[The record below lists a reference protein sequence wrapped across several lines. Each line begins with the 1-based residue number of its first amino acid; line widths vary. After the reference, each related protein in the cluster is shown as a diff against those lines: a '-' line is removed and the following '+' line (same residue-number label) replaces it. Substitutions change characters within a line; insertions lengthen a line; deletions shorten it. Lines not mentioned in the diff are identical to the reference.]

1 MRGLILDR
9 MLGILYTE
17 HLLYQEVKNIILL
30 ETTIAAISTPIG
42 EGGIGIVRLSG
53 PEAVKIVDSIFVNPK
68 GKRISDARNWSI
80 LYGHIKDPD
89 TGNDID
95 EVLVSVM
102 RGPHSY
108 TGENVVEVN
117 CHGGILPVRK
127 VLEAV
132 IKKGAVLAQPGEFT
146 KRAFINGRIDLAQA
160 ESVIDII
167 TSKTEAALDSSLMQL
182 EGHLSRRIEDMR
194 QRLME
199 VLAHIAALVDYP
211 EEDVEELE
219 ITALRRQLMA
229 IDDEVKNLLATADT
243 GRIIREGLK
252 TSIVGKPNVGKS
264 SLLNALSKADRAI
277 VTDIPG
283 TTRDIIE
290 EYVNIKGILLNIVDT
305 AGIRETS
312 DEIEQIGIKR
322 TRDTITKADLVIF
335 MMDASQP
342 LSDEDRSIAALI
354 SSKKAIAVLNK
365 IDLGTVITQRDLKDI
380 VPDVPVIKMSLK
392 DGSGLDS
399 LENIIADMVYQGKA
413 TISGQAIIT
422 NARHKEAL
430 IRADNALQRCLE
442 SIDDGMPIDMVSIDL
457 TDAAEAL
464 GLISGQTIEDEVVDR
479 IFERFCVGK

>member
-167 TSKTEAALDSSLMQL
+167 TSKTESS
-182 EGHLSRRIEDMR
+182 
-194 QRLME
+194 
-199 VLAHIAALVDYP
+199 
-211 EEDVEELE
+211 
-219 ITALRRQLMA
+219 
-229 IDDEVKNLLATADT
+229 
-243 GRIIREGLK
+243 
-252 TSIVGKPNVGKS
+252 VG
-264 SLLNALSKADRAI
+264 
-277 VTDIPG
+277 
-283 TTRDIIE
+283 
-290 EYVNIKGILLNIVDT
+290 
-305 AGIRETS
+305 
-312 DEIEQIGIKR
+312 
-322 TRDTITKADLVIF
+322 
-335 MMDASQP
+335 
-342 LSDEDRSIAALI
+342 
-354 SSKKAIAVLNK
+354 
-365 IDLGTVITQRDLKDI
+365 
-380 VPDVPVIKMSLK
+380 
-392 DGSGLDS
+392 
-399 LENIIADMVYQGKA
+399 
-413 TISGQAIIT
+413 
-422 NARHKEAL
+422 
-430 IRADNALQRCLE
+430 
-442 SIDDGMPIDMVSIDL
+442 
-457 TDAAEAL
+457 
-464 GLISGQTIEDEVVDR
+464 
-479 IFERFCVGK
+479 

>member
-1 MRGLILDR
+1 
-9 MLGILYTE
+9 
-17 HLLYQEVKNIILL
+17 LL

-354 SSKKAIAVLNK
+354 SSKKL
-365 IDLGTVITQRDLKDI
+365 
-380 VPDVPVIKMSLK
+380 
-392 DGSGLDS
+392 
-399 LENIIADMVYQGKA
+399 
-413 TISGQAIIT
+413 
-422 NARHKEAL
+422 
-430 IRADNALQRCLE
+430 
-442 SIDDGMPIDMVSIDL
+442 
-457 TDAAEAL
+457 
-464 GLISGQTIEDEVVDR
+464 
-479 IFERFCVGK
+479 